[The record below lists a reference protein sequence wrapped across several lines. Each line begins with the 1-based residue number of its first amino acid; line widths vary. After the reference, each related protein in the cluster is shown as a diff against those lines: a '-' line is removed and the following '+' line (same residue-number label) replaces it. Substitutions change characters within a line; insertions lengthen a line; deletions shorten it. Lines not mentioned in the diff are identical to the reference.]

1 MNEKQSGESPNALSP
16 YMADVL
22 EQPLALERLISSMEG
37 AQLETLLSKLLG
49 AKRVVLAGMGSS
61 HFTTYPIFR
70 AMLAAGIPVWW
81 IDSAELLENLKAFN
95 SPETIFWLTSQSGES
110 GETAKLV
117 DQIRQDSFVIGITDN
132 SDSTLAQRSNFLIE
146 LKSGP
151 EATVSAKSYVN
162 SIAVARVVA
171 AELGEKT
178 SILKALDGLS
188 QDSKLIKNYLDDAE
202 ENIQRFREFARD
214 RYLLIT
220 GRGEAA
226 ISAEAAALILKEA
239 SKRPAE
245 GMSGGVLRHGV
256 IELASAGT
264 SVLIFDHSESQVS
277 NPDHLSANQA
287 LAKELI
293 QHGCEVGWVG
303 GIGAKQIAPAG
314 SKVFEINRNLDPM
327 IGDALVFQSLS
338 FAFAERKGIEAG
350 SFKVAT
356 KVTTKI

>member
-1 MNEKQSGESPNALSP
+1 MNVKQSAQSTNAPSPF
-16 YMADVL
+16 MADVL
-22 EQPLALERLISSMEG
+22 EQPVALERFLSSMEG
-37 AQLETLLSKLLG
+37 AQLEAPLKKLLG

-70 AMLAAGIPVWW
+70 AMLAAGVPAWW
-81 IDSAELLENLKAFN
+81 IDSAELLENLMAFD
-95 SPETIFWLTSQSGES
+95 SPDTVFWLTSQSGES
-110 GETAKLV
+110 GETTKLV
-117 DQIRQDSFVIGITDN
+117 DLIRQDSFVVGITDN
-132 SDSTLAQRSNFLIE
+132 SESTLAKRSNFLIE

-171 AELGEKT
+171 EALGQKT
-178 SILKALDGLS
+178 GSLAALNRLA
-188 QDSKLIKNYLDDAE
+188 QDSKLIKRYLDDGDV
-202 ENIQRFREFARD
+202 NIQRFGDFARD
-214 RYLLIT
+214 RHLLIT

-239 SKRPAE
+239 SKRPVE
-245 GMSGGVLRHGV
+245 GMSAGVLRHGV
-256 IELASAGT
+256 IELASPET
-264 SVLIFDHSESQVS
+264 SVLIFDHSESQNV
-277 NPDHLSANQA
+277 NPDHASANQA

-303 GIGAKQIAPAG
+303 GIAANQNAPDG
-314 SKVFEINRNLDPM
+314 SKVFEINRILDPM

-350 SFKVAT
+350 SFKVAS

>member
-1 MNEKQSGESPNALSP
+1 MNVKLSAESIDVPSP
-16 YMADVL
+16 FLADVL
-22 EQPLALERLISSMEG
+22 EQPEALDRFVSSLEG
-37 AQLETLLSKLLG
+37 THLETPLSNLLR

-61 HFTTYPIFR
+61 HFTTYPLFR
-70 AMLAAGIPVWW
+70 SMLAAGISVWW
-81 IDSAELLENLKAFN
+81 INSAELLENLNAFN
-95 SPETIFWLTSQSGES
+95 SPETVFWLTSQSGES
-110 GETAKLV
+110 GETTKLV
-117 DQIRQDSFVIGITDN
+117 EKIREDSYVVGVTDN
-132 SDSTLAQRSNFLIE
+132 SESTLAKRANFLIE

-171 AELGEKT
+171 AELGQKT
-178 SILKALDGLS
+178 SSLDALNRLT
-188 QDSKLIKNYLDDAE
+188 QDSKLIKHYLDDAE
-202 ENIQRFREFARD
+202 ENIKRFREFARD
-214 RYLLIT
+214 RHLLIT

-239 SKRPAE
+239 AKRPVE
-245 GMSGGVLRHGV
+245 GMSAGVLRHGV
-256 IELASAGT
+256 IELASSDT
-264 SVLIFDHSESQVS
+264 SVLIFDHSESQAV

-303 GIGAKQIAPAG
+303 GVGASKIAPAG

-338 FAFAERKGIEAG
+338 FAFAEQNGIEAG